1 MRRLAVSIVLK
12 DASHVFWFGYE
23 RPMLVNLLDEGVNVP
38 TDVISSRNGCWGA
51 RVDTAKAST
60 DPKDRKRSIAKLQDV
75 VRPRD
80 HLQRRSLS
88 KHRQVHP
95 PLVWLLDCLL

>member
-1 MRRLAVSIVLK
+1 MRRLAASIVLEY
-12 DASHVFWFGYE
+12 ASHVFWFGYE

-38 TDVISSRNGCWGA
+38 TDVISSRSGCWGA

-60 DPKDRKRSIAKLQDV
+60 DPKDRKRSIARLQDV
-75 VRPRD
+75 VRPQV

-88 KHRQVHP
+88 KHRQAHP
-95 PLVWLLDCLL
+95 PLV

>member
-1 MRRLAVSIVLK
+1 MRRLAVSIVLEY
-12 DASHVFWFGYE
+12 ASHVFWFGYE

-38 TDVISSRNGCWGA
+38 TDVISSRNGCWGG

-60 DPKDRKRSIAKLQDV
+60 DPKDRKRSIAKLQDA